1 MNTMKMIAMLV
12 VAIGGLA
19 AQTAFVGS
27 FRSTEMQVE
36 LHAGTDGRYTGII
49 ELQGQKL
56 PLTARESGT
65 ELTGAFTAGGK
76 SFPFTATLA
85 GPKLQLV
92 SEGHAYVLT
101 RAGEI
106 RHAAN
111 GISLSLP
118 GGWTTG
124 ETDDAIRLLPPGAS
138 ADEGY
143 FATSKEGYNV
153 ADEPAFVKQMSQG
166 FTQGGGVI
174 RKGGERESFPNGSAY
189 HWEVSDSKTG
199 QLGAFSLYIVPAGT
213 RAHVV
218 LAVGPAEKVR
228 AQKGALTQI
237 AQSIRYQHQPLST
250 SATSSPWDQKLRGK
264 VIRQFSAYQGMS
276 SEKKHTLGAD
286 GSYSYWSSSMVSID
300 VPGASAGSFG
310 KDAQKGRWKI
320 VDNGGRAFLEVV
332 YNSGQTR
339 TFALTKDATNWY
351 LNGEKA
357 FAVEP

>member
-1 MNTMKMIAMLV
+1 MNTMKTIAMLV

-27 FRSTEMQVE
+27 FQSAEMQVE
-36 LHAGTDGRYTGII
+36 LQPASNGGYSGTI

-56 PLTARESGT
+56 PLTARERGG
-65 ELTGAFTAGGK
+65 ELAGSFQTGGK
-76 SFPFTATLA
+76 SFPFTATLT
-85 GPKLQLV
+85 GSKLQLV
-92 SEGHAYVLT
+92 SEGHAYILT
-101 RAGEI
+101 RAGGI
-106 RHAAN
+106 HRATN
-111 GISLSLP
+111 GFALSLP
-118 GGWTTG
+118 SGWASA
-124 ETDDAIRLLPPGAS
+124 ETDDATRLLPPGAG

-143 FATSKEGYNV
+143 FATSKDGYEV
-153 ADEPAFVKQMSQG
+153 ADEPAFVRQMSQG
-166 FTQGGGVI
+166 FNQSGGVV
-174 RKGGERESFPNGSAY
+174 RKAGEREAFANGTAY
-189 HWEVSDSKTG
+189 HWEVSDPKTG

-228 AQKGALTQI
+228 TNKAALTQVV
-237 AQSIRYQHQPLST
+237 QSIRDQAAPISN
-250 SATSSPWDQKLRGK
+250 SPWDQKLRGK
-264 VIRQFSAYQGMS
+264 VIRQFSAFQGMS

-300 VPGASAGSFG
+300 VPGASGGSFG
-310 KDAQKGRWKI
+310 NNTQKGRWKI

>member
-1 MNTMKMIAMLV
+1 MRAITLLV
-12 VAIGGLA
+12 ASVGWLS
-19 AQTAFVGS
+19 AQSAYVGS
-27 FRSTEMQVE
+27 FQSAEMQVE
-36 LHAGTDGRYTGII
+36 LHARTDGRYTGTI

-76 SFPFTATLA
+76 SFPFTATLV

-101 RAGEI
+101 RAGGAI
-106 RHAAN
+106 RAAN
-111 GISLSLP
+111 GVSLSLP

-124 ETDDAIRLLPPGAS
+124 QTDDAIRLLPPGAS

-143 FATSKEGYNV
+143 FATSKEGYDV

-166 FTQGGGVI
+166 FTQSGGVI
-174 RKGGERESFPNGSAY
+174 RKGGERESFPNGTAY
-189 HWEVSDSKTG
+189 HWEILDPKTN

-228 AQKGALTQI
+228 VHKATLAQV

-250 SATSSPWDQKLRGK
+250 SATNSPWDQKLRGK
-264 VIRQFSAYQGMS
+264 VIRQFNASQGMS
-276 SEKKHTLGAD
+276 SEKKHTLGTD
-286 GSYSYWSSSMVSID
+286 GRYSYWSSSMVSVD
-300 VPGASAGSFG
+300 VPGASGSSFG

-320 VDNGGRAFLEVV
+320 IDNGTRAFLEVV
-332 YNSGQTR
+332 YDSGQTR

-351 LNGEKA
+351 MNGEKA
-357 FAVEP
+357 FAVDPQ